1 MSTTQTAKLP
11 TFRLVIPTVQLGVIA
26 TLWPDLQVQQ
36 ISGRG
41 AFSGESTEQQLQY
54 GRLIS
59 QTSGQAFCDWKW
71 GYTPPVTI
79 SEIYKDFLDSGVPDI
94 SLVRLSYMRKVQIH
108 GRTSYVNLKMGKDTV
123 HPEVY
128 QKLVVDGAYPKEETA
143 QIIKALKTSLKKID
157 AVPDDVLK
165 RIRYSC
171 LVLYRTDPDP
181 SLMNDAYVVYAL
193 KQPTM
198 LFIREIFK
206 KWELWDYEYLQKP

>member
-1 MSTTQTAKLP
+1 MAVTQSKQP
-11 TFRLVIPTVQLGVIA
+11 TFRLVIPSVQLGVIA
-26 TLWPDLQVQQ
+26 ALWPDLQVQRIIGKGQ
-36 ISGRG
+36 
-41 AFSGESTEQQLQY
+41 FSGASSEQILKY
-54 GRLIS
+54 GRLVS
-59 QTSGQAFCDWKW
+59 QTTGQAYCDWKW

-94 SLVRLSYMRKVQIH
+94 SVVHLAYVRKVVVR
-108 GRTSYVNLKMGKDTV
+108 GRTTFVNLKMGKDTV

-128 QKLVVDGAYPKEETA
+128 QKLVVDGTYPKQETA
-143 QIIKALKTSLKKID
+143 QIIRALKNALKQTD
-157 AVPDDVLK
+157 AVTDDVLK

-181 SLMNDAYVVYAL
+181 TLMNDAYAIYAL